1 MFRLPAKLPRKCNE
15 YVTDMQYIILEI
27 IHYIEADMK
36 LATYIYFT
44 LGMCI
49 FSCNWAI
56 ADEKPHNVI
65 LFVADGLR
73 PGLINEKNAPAMAT
87 LLKNG
92 VRFENSHSIFP
103 TFTMANAASMSS
115 GHLLGDNGIFSN
127 TIFVNFPTKSA
138 ANSVTPFIE
147 NDSVLGELDS
157 HFAGDYLNEETILAA
172 ARKKGLMTAAIGKL
186 GPTLMFDH
194 LARSGD
200 ESIIIDDST
209 GRAGI
214 PLSTELKSQLQA
226 LGLPDTTPTR
236 GLNGNSGNSNTPG
249 TTVANTE
256 QQNYFVSVTT
266 RAILPSFKE
275 KGKSFVLVFW
285 SRDPDGSQH
294 NQGDSLNQL
303 MPGIN
308 GPTSMA
314 AIKNADNDLA
324 VIQKTVQDLEL
335 DSTTDII
342 LVSDHG
348 FSTISKQ
355 SKTSPSAKSQYKN
368 VVTGQLPPGFLAMD
382 IAHSLGMP
390 LFDPDN
396 QNGLVGPGASLSKGN
411 GLIGADP
418 ANPLAIVAANGGSD
432 LIYLPTA
439 NKAVTEKIIHTLSSQ
454 DYVSG
459 IFVNDRLGRFAGTLP
474 MSSIGM
480 LGSAVT
486 PTPDIVV
493 NFASFE
499 QTCLDPT
506 TCAVTVSDTLLQQ
519 GQGMHG
525 SFSRADTRNTMGAI
539 GPSFKKH
546 YIDPLPA
553 SNADLGIT
561 IAELLKLPIA
571 SKGNLKG
578 RFLSEALPGGYIGKA
593 IKEEVR
599 STTDQEGHATI
610 LIRQRMG
617 EQMYFDVA
625 GYPGRTVGLSAK

>member
-1 MFRLPAKLPRKCNE
+1 
-15 YVTDMQYIILEI
+15 
-27 IHYIEADMK
+27 MK
-36 LATYIYFT
+36 LTLPICLT
-44 LGMCI
+44 LGICL
-49 FSCNWAI
+49 FANNWVF

-73 PGLINEKNAPAMAT
+73 PGLINEKNAPAMAA
-87 LLKNG
+87 LIKNG

-127 TIFVNFPTKSA
+127 TIFVNFPVKSA

-147 NDSVLGELDS
+147 NDSVLGELDT
-157 HFAGDYLNEETILAA
+157 HFKGDYLDEETILAA
-172 ARKKGLMTAAIGKL
+172 ARKKGLLTAAIGKL

-194 LARSGD
+194 TERSGN

-209 GRAGI
+209 GREGI
-214 PLSTELKSQLQA
+214 PLSSEFKSKLNA
-226 LGLPDTTPTR
+226 LGLPEITPTR
-236 GLNGNSGNSNTPG
+236 GLNGNAGNSSTPG
-249 TTVANTE
+249 TTVANID
-256 QQNYFVSVTT
+256 QQNYFVNIATKAV
-266 RAILPSFKE
+266 LPSFKE

-294 NQGDSLNQL
+294 NQGDSLNQFV
-303 MPGIN
+303 PGIN

-324 VIQKTVQDLEL
+324 AIQKAIQVLGLE
-335 DSTTDII
+335 SSTDIL

-355 SKTSPSAKSQYKN
+355 SKTSPSTQGQYKN
-368 VVTGQLPPGFLAMD
+368 VITGQLPPGFLAMD
-382 IAHSLGMP
+382 IAHGLAMP

-396 QNGLVGPGASLSKGN
+396 QNTALIAGNTLTKGN
-411 GLIGADP
+411 GLIGTSP
-418 ANPLAIVAANGGSD
+418 TNPEVVVAANGGSD
-432 LIYLPTA
+432 LIYLPTRNISTA
-439 NKAVTEKIIHTLSSQ
+439 DKIIHILSSQ

-459 IFVNDRLGRFAGTLP
+459 IFVNDRLGTFAGTLP
-474 MSSIGM
+474 MSSIGL
-480 LGSAVT
+480 LGDAAT

-499 QTCLDPT
+499 QTCSDPT
-506 TCAVTVSDTLLQQ
+506 TCGVTVSDTLLQQ

-546 YIDPLPA
+546 YVDTLPA
-553 SNADLGIT
+553 SNADIGVT
-561 IAELLKLPIA
+561 IATLMDLPVS
-571 SKGNLKG
+571 SKGALKG
-578 RFLSEALPGGYIGKA
+578 RFLSEATPGGAIGKST
-593 IKEEVR
+593 KEEIR
-599 STTDQEGHATI
+599 SSKDQEGHSTI
-610 LIRQRMG
+610 LIRQRIG

-625 GYPGRTVGLSAK
+625 GYPGRTLGLSAK